1 MQEAQKDV
9 HFASHSTEAETPTP
23 SAKKK
28 RPTKDDSLGSISAKK
43 PRQLFTPTPH
53 SKLKL
58 EKSES
63 ENGSGN
69 ESDADSMG
77 EIDKED
83 RDIFQG
89 RFGLEAAP
97 EAKEDSGKDDPAG
110 AATKEEPKE
119 DSEEQH
125 EQDEEKPS
133 NLPSDSWDGLDA
145 ETRAVLE
152 KVKPDLL
159 DQLPCSSSP
168 KLS

>member
-97 EAKEDSGKDDPAG
+97 EAKEDS
-110 AATKEEPKE
+110 
-119 DSEEQH
+119 EEQH

>member
-1 MQEAQKDV
+1 MV
-9 HFASHSTEAETPTP
+9 W
-23 SAKKK
+23 K
-28 RPTKDDSLGSISAKK
+28 RP
-43 PRQLFTPTPH
+43 Q
-53 SKLKL
+53 KLRRTRARTIL
-58 EKSES
+58 L
-63 ENGSGN
+63 
-69 ESDADSMG
+69 AD
-77 EIDKED
+77 
-83 RDIFQG
+83 
-89 RFGLEAAP
+89 
-97 EAKEDSGKDDPAG
+97 
-110 AATKEEPKE
+110 TKEEPKE